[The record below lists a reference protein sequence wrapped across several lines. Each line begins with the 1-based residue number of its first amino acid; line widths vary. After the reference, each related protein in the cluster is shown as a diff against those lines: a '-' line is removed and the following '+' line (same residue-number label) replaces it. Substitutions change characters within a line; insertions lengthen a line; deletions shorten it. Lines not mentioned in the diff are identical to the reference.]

1 MTDTA
6 TRPIIPAPNARFCG
20 TDSDLRAIKVD
31 LEQQRRFRVEQLR
44 VLTASIHRGAPTRA
58 DNPQGAVDLAL
69 RAAATTV
76 LANIDDALARITT
89 NRYGLCQECGTAISL
104 ERLQALPMMSWC
116 RPCQHAQEATEISA
130 VVPGPK
136 TSTKVTDIVE
146 EWGHGSFPASD
157 PPANW

>member
-89 NRYGLCQECGTAISL
+89 NRYGLWHRHLVGATA
-104 ERLQALPMMSWC
+104 
-116 RPCQHAQEATEISA
+116 SA
-130 VVPGPK
+130 PDDELVQ
-136 TSTKVTDIVE
+136 TLSTRA
-146 EWGHGSFPASD
+146 GSDRDQRRCAWS
-157 PPANW
+157 